1 MQIRF
6 AKPADVPAILKL
18 LRQVGKV
25 HADGRPDIFRLG
37 AQKYS
42 ASQII
47 AMLDD
52 PTRPIFIAAEGE
64 TVLGYGFCKL
74 LTYEKDPV
82 IRERT
87 ELYLDDLCVAE
98 SSQKQGVGKQI
109 YTAVRKYAKQRGCHS
124 VTLNVWNFNETAYKF
139 YVNLGLAPRKTCM
152 EDRLDAE

>member
-25 HADGRPDIFRLG
+25 HSDGRPDIFRLG

-52 PTRPIFIAAEGE
+52 PMQPIFIAAEGE
-64 TVLGYGFCKL
+64 IVLGYGFCKL

-82 IRERT
+82 MRDRT

-98 SSQKQGVGKQI
+98 KAQKQGVGKQI
-109 YTAVRKYAKQRGCHS
+109 YEAVRKYAKQRNCHS
-124 VTLNVWNFNETAYKF
+124 ITLNVWNFNENAYKF
-139 YVNLGLAPRKTCM
+139 YVNLGLTPRKTYM
-152 EDRLDAE
+152 EELLDAE